1 MFSTIRRRTTM
12 VAAVASLSLALAAC
26 GTDDTT
32 ATDDTAVEEETTE
45 DTSDEEMDE
54 EMTDEEMTDEEMESA
69 LEFEPVGDACSA
81 ISPDGEGSSEGMA
94 DDPVAT
100 AASNNPL
107 LSTLVTA
114 VSEAGL
120 VDTLNGVEAATVFAP
135 INDAFD
141 AIPEEDLE
149 ALLADPEG
157 DLTTILTTHVVG
169 GQELLAED
177 LEAAGTATTLSEAEL
192 TFDFSGDTPT
202 VTAGGSTAN
211 IICANVDTGNAVVHL
226 IDAVLTPA
234 S

>member
-32 ATDDTAVEEETTE
+32 ATDDTAVEEETTDE
-45 DTSDEEMDE
+45 AAEEGADEEM
-54 EMTDEEMTDEEMESA
+54 DEEMTDEEMESA

-114 VSEAGL
+114 VTEAGL

-135 INDAFD
+135 VNDAFD

-157 DLTTILTTHVVG
+157 DLTTILTLHVVG

-177 LEAAGTATTLSEAEL
+177 LEAAGTVTTLAEQDL
-192 TFDFSGDTPT
+192 TVDFSGETPT

-226 IDAVLTPA
+226 IDTVLTPA
-234 S
+234 G

>member
-32 ATDDTAVEEETTE
+32 ATDDTATEEETTE
-45 DTSDEEMDE
+45 EDMADEDMADEDMD
-54 EMTDEEMTDEEMESA
+54 SA
-69 LEFEPVGDACSA
+69 LEFEPVGEACSA
-81 ISPDGEGSSEGMA
+81 IDPDGPGSSEGMA
-94 DDPVAT
+94 AEPVAT

-141 AIPEEDLE
+141 AIPEEDLN
-149 ALLADPEG
+149 ALLAEPEG
-157 DLTTILTTHVVG
+157 ALTDILTLHVVAG
-169 GQELLAED
+169 EELLAED
-177 LEAAGTATTLSEAEL
+177 LGAAGTVTTLNGADL
-192 TFDFSGDTPT
+192 TLDFSGETPT

-226 IDAVLTPA
+226 IDTVLTPA
-234 S
+234 A

>member
-45 DTSDEEMDE
+45 EDMADEDMA
-54 EMTDEEMTDEEMESA
+54 DEEMTDEEMESA

-114 VSEAGL
+114 VTEAGL

-141 AIPEEDLE
+141 AIPEEDLN

-157 DLTTILTTHVVG
+157 DLTTILTTHVIG
-169 GQELLAED
+169 GQELLAAD
-177 LEAAGTATTLSEAEL
+177 LESAGTATTLSEAEL
-192 TFDFSGDTPT
+192 TFDFSGETPT